1 MRAGRRRGQ
10 GIGCIA
16 AAHRCKQPD
25 TAQPKSANGASL
37 RSRRAATTQTKE
49 RATAGGCAL
58 NSRSAGTAVA
68 LNASRSVPVAVTVL

>member
-16 AAHRCKQPD
+16 AAHRWKEPD

-37 RSRRAATTQTKE
+37 RSRRAATT
-49 RATAGGCAL
+49 AGCAL